1 MNYQQ
6 VFQRFMELTHFT
18 EDEAEKYRWLCNNAV
33 DELNEML
40 VKGIDKKACSGR
52 LSATAAAIA
61 FYKYS
66 VIAEGSN
73 VTSVKAGDVTLNCT
87 PLRQFAGDYLN
98 QSLKS
103 ISRYIKDR
111 NFVFRGVKA
120 DDLPTSF

>member
-1 MNYQQ
+1 
-6 VFQRFMELTHFT
+6 MELTHFT

-40 VKGIDKKACSGR
+40 VKGIDKEACSGR

-87 PLRQFAGDYLN
+87 PLRQFAEEYLN

-103 ISRYIKDR
+103 ISKYIKDN

-120 DDLPTSF
+120 DDLPIGF